1 MNMDLGRTQALSL
14 ATKAITTAL
23 GVIQSFIVIRLLGPA
38 DFGLVGL
45 VMSIGGVIGVSQH
58 LGIVDGAIREIA
70 VLRDK
75 REIGKV
81 FWVSHIVRQAVT
93 VPLSIGLVLLAG
105 VIAGRVYGRPEI
117 TLYLQVFAAALI
129 LQGLQ
134 DVLGAS
140 LTGLKKF
147 GVLYGVQ
154 IATAAINILM
164 FGLLTWWFGVA
175 GFFWAIIVTTS
186 VMVGWFAVIIARE
199 LAGHL
204 SWPTGNDMR
213 KFGRRVL
220 RIGAYMYMA
229 RISFVVWQR
238 LPLLMLGGV
247 LTAEELGFLNVSL
260 TFGARL
266 TIIAMAL
273 SEVNLSWMSSLF
285 VRSPNEFRR
294 VAARNMQRVFMV
306 MFGLTAALIFFTPEI
321 LLIIGRE
328 FIPAEPLIY
337 VMTFAFLLYSL
348 LDIGTSSVFVP
359 ADRPRLRA
367 GVYAIQLVISAVI
380 IGWLLL
386 TNPSSWLATWGVLA
400 GVAAAYFAMIVL
412 VRRRF
417 QIQLLPMPLAILLAL
432 LAGSI
437 VWLFQAPGLVVRI
450 LVFVFLAGV
459 AVWQARRSG
468 LVPSLEKIFHT
479 SPRSLAIICFA
490 GAPYDLPY
498 WTNRQHIMT
507 RVAQRHPVLYVE
519 PRVWIVRYL
528 LRHWKNP
535 KRVLQFLW
543 RLVGWSRRGENLFLV
558 SQWNL
563 IPGSR
568 ENRAIAAFN
577 HWLNRWRVVLVAH
590 WLGFWPRMRG
600 AGDNK
605 SKLVAWIY
613 DTEAAEYLSAFPK
626 AVVFYDC
633 VDDHAAQAGMDRNP
647 KRVQEEENAILKRA
661 DLVTVTSKRLF
672 EMMRERNRNV
682 HLVLNA
688 GDVSLFLP
696 SVSPSPL
703 PSPYTR
709 RGGQRILGTV
719 GSLDGYKFDFELL
732 EKIARQKPEW
742 NITLIGEL
750 VVDRDHQVVERLSAL
765 PNVNWLGAIPREKV
779 PGYVHQFDVCL
790 IPYRANQYNAA
801 SFPLKFWEFMASGKP
816 IVVSG
821 VPELKEYQPLIAYA
835 ENADKF
841 IQMCEVA
848 FKEGSVR
855 AAERIALAKQHGWEQ
870 RAERLL
876 SLLKNTIKKR

>member
-1 MNMDLGRTQALSL
+1 MGMDLGRTQVLSL
-14 ATKAITTAL
+14 ATKAVTSAL
-23 GVIQSFIVIRLLGPA
+23 GVVQSFIVIRLLGPA

-93 VPLSIGLVLLAG
+93 IPLSIGLVLLAG
-105 VIAGRVYGRPEI
+105 LIAGKIYGRPEI

-147 GVLYGVQ
+147 GALYGVQ
-154 IATAAINILM
+154 IATAAINILV
-164 FGLLTWWFGVA
+164 FGLLTWRFGVA
-175 GFFWAIIVTTS
+175 GFFWAIILTTS
-186 VMVGWFAVIIARE
+186 VMVSWFALTIARE
-199 LAGHL
+199 LRGHL
-204 SWPTGNDMR
+204 AWPTWQDMR
-213 KFGRRVL
+213 QYGRRVL
-220 RIGAYMYMA
+220 RIGAYMYLA
-229 RISFVVWQR
+229 RIAFVVWQR

-247 LTAEELGFLNVSL
+247 LAAEELGFLNVSL

-285 VRSPNEFRR
+285 VRSRDEFRR

-306 MFGLTAALIFFTPEI
+306 MWGLSAALIFFTPEI

-367 GVYAIQLVISAVI
+367 GVYVIQLVISTAI

-386 TNPSSWLATWGVLA
+386 TNPSAWLATWGVLA

-417 QIQLLPMPLAILLAL
+417 QIQLLPAPLLALLML

-437 VWLFQAPGLVVRI
+437 GWLFQAPGLLARI
-450 LVFVFLAGV
+450 FVFVILASV
-459 AVWQARRSG
+459 AVWQAKRSN
-468 LVPSLEKIFHT
+468 LIPSLAKILNTPHA
-479 SPRSLAIICFA
+479 RSLSVICFA
-490 GAPYDLPY
+490 GASYDLPY
-498 WTNRQHIMT
+498 WTNRQHIMS
-507 RVAQRHPVLYVE
+507 RVAQKYPVLYVE

-528 LRHWKNP
+528 MRYWKNP
-535 KRVLQFLW
+535 KRVARFFW
-543 RLVGWSRRGENLFLV
+543 RLVGWSKRGENLFLV
-558 SQWNL
+558 SQGNL

-568 ENRAIAAFN
+568 ESKAIAAFN
-577 HWLNRWRVVLVAH
+577 HWLNRWRIMLIARL
-590 WLGFWPRMRG
+590 LGFWPRIRG

-605 SKLVAWIY
+605 KALVAWIY

-626 AVVFYDC
+626 ATVFYDC
-633 VDDHAAQAGMDRNP
+633 VDDHAVQAGMDRNP
-647 KRVQEEENAILKRA
+647 RRVQEEEVAILKRA
-661 DLVTVTSKRLF
+661 DLVTVTSKRLY
-672 EMMRERNRNV
+672 EMMCGKNRNV

-688 GDVSLFLP
+688 GDVSAFLP
-696 SVSPSPL
+696 VTLAGEVAGP
-703 PSPYTR
+703 
-709 RGGQRILGTV
+709 ILGTV

-732 EKIARQKPEW
+732 AEIAARKPDWKIV
-742 NITLIGEL
+742 LIGEP
-750 VVDRDHQVVERLSAL
+750 VVDHDRQAVKQLAALS
-765 PNVNWLGAIPREKV
+765 NIHWLGAVPREKV

-816 IVVSG
+816 VVVSG

-835 ENADKF
+835 TNADQF
-841 IQMCEVA
+841 IRMCEVA
-848 FKEGSVR
+848 LREGEAR
-855 AAERIALAKQHGWEQ
+855 RTGRIALAKQHGWEQ
-870 RAERLL
+870 RVERLL
-876 SLLKNTIKKR
+876 ELLRQTIERR